1 MSDDFNAASKFRSL
15 SGAARAIERAVV
27 FSLTLIGA
35 AWAGEIHVYLDLVFF
50 KEQFLGLFFA
60 LGMAGVFLR
69 VKSRSREPG
78 DQVLWYDWL
87 AFVASLIT
95 GGYIMAMYPSI
106 AYRLGVLSPE
116 RWILGGLAIVLIL
129 EATRRVAGWAL
140 VWVGL
145 TCILYAKF
153 ADVFPGLFA
162 AKGATWAR
170 IASYLY
176 LDSNGL
182 LGVPLTVAAG
192 VVVAFVFF
200 GQALYAVGGDKFIT
214 DVALIVMGKFR
225 GGPAKVSVVSSA
237 LFGTVSGSAVANVAV
252 DGAITIPLM
261 KRTGY
266 PPHVAAAIE
275 AVASN
280 GGQIVP
286 PVMGAAA
293 FLIAEFLN
301 LPYGEVALAAAVP
314 ALLYYLALFTQV
326 DLEAA
331 KHGLGGLAADQI
343 PKFRGVMRFGWAF
356 MFPLGFLVYVL
367 MFANWEAGKAG
378 ITTVILTF
386 LVGALQKETR
396 PSFARIIDCIEGTG
410 RTLLDIVVI
419 TALAGLV
426 IGALQLS
433 GLTFKL
439 SLILVSLS
447 GGNVLALLVLT
458 ALVCI
463 FLGMSLPTAVVYI
476 TLAVLVGPALAQL
489 GINPLAAHLFLFYFG
504 MLSLITPPNCLATY
518 TAAAIANSDF
528 WQTGWTGMRLG
539 IAAYVVPFAFALH
552 PELILKGAPGD
563 ILLAVAASAAGTFL
577 LAVGCAGYLF
587 CPFTWIKR
595 SLFCLSGLLLM
606 LPTWQG
612 AWLIADVTGLILG
625 VGLIVWEKGK
635 ALSAQSAS
643 PAGSRATR

>member
-1 MSDDFNAASKFRSL
+1 
-15 SGAARAIERAVV
+15 
-27 FSLTLIGA
+27 
-35 AWAGEIHVYLDLVFF
+35 
-50 KEQFLGLFFA
+50 
-60 LGMAGVFLR
+60 
-69 VKSRSREPG
+69 
-78 DQVLWYDWL
+78 VL
-87 AFVASLIT
+87 
-95 GGYIMAMYPSI
+95 
-106 AYRLGVLSPE
+106 
-116 RWILGGLAIVLIL
+116 LGGFAVLLIL

-140 VWVGL
+140 VCVAL
-145 TCILYAKF
+145 VCIFYAKF
-153 ADVFPGLFA
+153 AYLFPGFLYA
-162 AKGATWAR
+162 QGSSWAR
-170 IASYLY
+170 ISSYLY
-176 LDSNGL
+176 LDSSGL
-182 LGVPLTVAAG
+182 LGVPLSVAAS
-192 VVVAFVFF
+192 VVVAFIFF
-200 GQALYAVGGDKFIT
+200 GQALYTVGGDKFIT
-214 DVALIVMGKFR
+214 DVALIVMGKYR

-266 PPHVAAAIE
+266 PSHVAAAIE

-301 LPYGEVALAAAVP
+301 LPYGQVALAAAMP

-331 KHGLGGLAADQI
+331 KYGLGGLPADQI
-343 PKFRGVMRFGWAF
+343 PKFHTVMRFGWVF
-356 MFPLGFLVYVL
+356 MLPLGFLVYVL

-378 ITTVILTF
+378 IATVILTF
-386 LVGALQKETR
+386 LVGALQKDTR
-396 PSFARIIDCIEGTG
+396 PTIGKIMNCIEGTG

-447 GGNVLALLVLT
+447 GGNVLALLVMT
-458 ALVCI
+458 AGVCI

-476 TLAVLVGPALAQL
+476 TLAVLVGPALTQL
-489 GINPLAAHLFLFYFG
+489 GIDPLAAHLFLFYFG

-518 TAAAIANSDF
+518 TAAAIAHSDF

-539 IAAYVVPFAFALH
+539 IAAYVVPFVFALH
-552 PELILKGAPGD
+552 PALILKGAIGD
-563 ILLAVAASAAGTFL
+563 ILIAVVASSIGTFL
-577 LAVGCAGYLF
+577 LAIGCAGYLF
-587 CPFTWIKR
+587 RALDWTKR
-595 SLFCLSGLLLM
+595 GLICLAGLLLM
-606 LPTWQG
+606 LPTWHG
-612 AWLIADVTGLILG
+612 PWLIADIGGLTLG
-625 VGLIVWEKGK
+625 VTLIVWEWNRR
-635 ALSAQSAS
+635 SA
-643 PAGSRATR
+643 RARVLAQMDTNRV